1 MLSELTV
8 TLISLLS
15 FLLPIQL
22 GLHLNNLS
30 PTVYGFKIDY
40 LTPTIYL
47 TDLIILP
54 IIVLFLRKLKFN
66 KKQFLFSLL
75 YIGFAL
81 INILTS
87 SYQLAAVYKWL
98 RFSEMILLGLALIN
112 TKNFDSFKHF
122 FKPLS
127 FSMIIIC
134 FLGILQFLTKGS
146 IGGIFYWLG
155 ERSFLFSDPNIAPYP
170 YSTFSHPNSFAGF
183 LLVFCIFLL
192 KFKKRLN
199 LRFFWLLSTLVIV
212 NLILT
217 NSLNVYVS
225 IVILILLR
233 FSKEYTFPFFII
245 DFSQRSISHRIEL
258 ISASLKMIKENW
270 LSGVG
275 LNNFIP
281 NLPNMTKTFLNAW
294 ELQPVHNIFL
304 LIFSEVGII
313 GFGIFCY
320 LILSVT
326 MSSELIAILL
336 TGLSD
341 HYWLTLQQNLLLFT
355 YVLSLSKRGQ
365 K

>member
-30 PTVYGFKIDY
+30 STVYGFKIDY

-54 IIVLFLRKLKFN
+54 IIIFSLRKIKFNRKHLLFL
-66 KKQFLFSLL
+66 LL
-75 YIGFAL
+75 YIGFVL
-81 INILTS
+81 INIMTS
-87 SYQLAAVYKWL
+87 DYRLAAVYKWL
-98 RFSEMILLGLALIN
+98 RVSEMILLGLALIN
-112 TKNFDSFKHF
+112 TKKFDAFKHF
-122 FKPLS
+122 FRPLS
-127 FSMIIIC
+127 LSVIIIC
-134 FLGILQFLTKGS
+134 FLGIFQFLTKGS

-183 LLVFCIFLL
+183 LLVFGIFLL
-192 KFKKRLN
+192 KFKKRIN
-199 LRFFWLLSTLVIV
+199 PRFFWLLSTLLVV

-225 IVILILLR
+225 IVVLILLK
-233 FSKEYTFPFFII
+233 FFKIYSFPFFII

-258 ISASLKMIKENW
+258 ISASFKMIKDNW

-281 NLPNMTKTFLNAW
+281 NLPQVTKTFLNAW

-304 LIFSEVGII
+304 LIFSEVGIL

-320 LILSVT
+320 LIFSVT
-326 MSSELIAILL
+326 MNSQLIAILL
-336 TGLSD
+336 TGMSD
-341 HYWLTLQQNLLLFT
+341 HYWLTLQQNILLFT

>member
-15 FLLPIQL
+15 FLLPTQL

-47 TDLIILP
+47 TDIVILP
-54 IIVLFLRKLKFN
+54 IIVYSLRKLKFS
-66 KKQFLFSLL
+66 KRQILFSLL

-87 SYQLAAVYKWL
+87 GYQLAAVYKWL
-98 RFSEMILLGLALIN
+98 RISEMILLGLALMN
-112 TKNFDSFKHF
+112 TKKFDSFKHF

-127 FSMIIIC
+127 YSMIIVC
-134 FLGILQFLTKGS
+134 LLGIFQFLTKGS

-183 LLVFCIFLL
+183 LLIFGIFLL
-192 KFKKRLN
+192 KFKKRLSS
-199 LRFFWLLSTLVIV
+199 RFFWLLSTLVIV

-225 IVILILLR
+225 IIILILLK
-233 FSKEYTFPFFII
+233 FFKIYSFPFFII
-245 DFSQRSISHRIEL
+245 DFSQRSISHRVEL
-258 ISASLKMIKENW
+258 IGASFKMIKENW

-281 NLPNMTKTFLNAW
+281 NLPQVTKTFLNAW

-304 LIFSEVGII
+304 LIFSETGIL
-313 GFGIFCY
+313 GLGIFCY
-320 LILSVT
+320 LIFSVT
-326 MSSELIAILL
+326 MRSELIAILL
-336 TGLSD
+336 TGMPD

-355 YVLSLSKRGQ
+355 YVLSLSKRG
-365 K
+365 KK

>member
-15 FLLPIQL
+15 FLLPTQL

-47 TDLIILP
+47 TDIVILP
-54 IIVLFLRKLKFN
+54 IIVYSLRKLKFS
-66 KKQFLFSLL
+66 KRQILFSLL

-98 RFSEMILLGLALIN
+98 RISEMILLGLALMN
-112 TKNFDSFKHF
+112 TKKFDSFKHF

-127 FSMIIIC
+127 YSMIIVC
-134 FLGILQFLTKGS
+134 LLGIFQFLTKGS

-155 ERSFLFSDPNIAPYP
+155 ERSFLFSDPNVSPYP

-183 LLVFCIFLL
+183 LLIFGIFLL
-192 KFKKRLN
+192 KFKKRLSS
-199 LRFFWLLSTLVIV
+199 RFFWLLSTLVIV

-225 IVILILLR
+225 IVILILLKS
-233 FSKEYTFPFFII
+233 FKIYSFPFFII
-245 DFSQRSISHRIEL
+245 DFSQRSISHRVEL
-258 ISASLKMIKENW
+258 IGASFKMIKENW

-281 NLPNMTKTFLNAW
+281 NLPQVTKTFLNAW

-304 LIFSEVGII
+304 LIFSETGIL
-313 GFGIFCY
+313 GLGIFCY
-320 LILSVT
+320 LIFSVT

-336 TGLSD
+336 TGMPD

-355 YVLSLSKRGQ
+355 YVLSLSKRG
-365 K
+365 KK